1 MSTIVNGAPMTYF
14 DGIEDR
20 STRSLAAEAQATP
33 SHLPKIYLYA
43 AWGPDTPQLV
53 AGSAATLMYGANTF
67 DPTSKYANHATVLA
81 NKQLGAPNQC
91 VIERVI
97 PNDVGP
103 KATIRLYLDV
113 LETTVPIYQRN
124 QDGSLARDVD
134 GNLIATNTTTP
145 GIKYKWVIDTAHVVQ
160 GEDDF
165 GQATQ
170 VAGDQI
176 NPQTQTQSVRYPIM
190 DLRVPHFG
198 SRGNNYGLRM
208 SAPTNTGTN
217 PMDVRPLT
225 EEKFYPFNI
234 SCLSRKDELSTAT
247 QVATI
252 RGEESILVSF
262 KPDAILRAT
271 KTQMGITKTFIDA
284 YQMLNDPVN
293 PPQWGPF
300 GELHLYQS
308 SVDTVLKKMYTVEAP
323 HANEF
328 SDFGTSVANAVIE
341 ENKYLVNMINAV
353 SSQNVP
359 YTAVQLVTTG
369 NFVHLSNSS
378 VLYAQGASDGTMN
391 NDAFADLVS
400 ARVIEYSNILSPLQ
414 DSASNPESV
423 FYDSGFPVQTKLDLL
438 NFIAVRKDTVVG
450 LALHDASGRALTTS
464 EETSLAVAL
473 ATRARLYPE
482 STYHGTS
489 ACRVFILGRS
499 GTFLNSEYVGELPVL
514 IDQAEKYA
522 QYMGADNGKWKA
534 GYAPDV
540 SPRNIITTMADFNS
554 TFTPVNV
561 RQNDW
566 SIGLN
571 WIQKYD
577 YRRAFI
583 PAMKTVYPDDTSVLT
598 SVITTFACARL
609 QRIGEAIWRDY
620 TGRADLTKA
629 QLRQEVE
636 REVTERTRD
645 MFDGRYVIQGE
656 VVFTKADT
664 ARGYS
669 WNLRIHIYANN
680 MQTVQVLSVVAHRM
694 EDLET

>member
-1 MSTIVNGAPMTYF
+1 MTTVVNGAPMTYF
-14 DGIEDR
+14 EGIDDR

-43 AWGPDTPQLV
+43 EWGPETPELV
-53 AGSAATLMYGANTF
+53 AGSAAILMYGEKTF
-67 DPTSKYANHATVLA
+67 DLTSKQANHATVLA
-81 NKQLGAPNQC
+81 NKMLAAPNQC

-97 PNDVGP
+97 PADAGP
-103 KATIRLYLDV
+103 KATLRLYLDV
-113 LETTVPIYQRN
+113 LETTVPVYQRN
-124 QDGSLARDVD
+124 QDGSLARDSD
-134 GNLIATNTTTP
+134 GQLIATNATTP
-145 GIKYKWVIDTAHVVQ
+145 GIKYKWVLDHAHIVQ
-160 GEDDF
+160 GENDF
-165 GQATQ
+165 GIATQ
-170 VAGDQI
+170 SAGDQT
-176 NPQTQTQSVRYPIM
+176 NSQTQTQSVRYPIM

-198 SRGNNYGLRM
+198 ARGNNYGLRLW
-208 SAPTNTGTN
+208 APTNTGIA

-234 SCLSRKDELSTAT
+234 ACLTRKDELSTAT
-247 QVATI
+247 QVATV

-262 KPDAILRAT
+262 KADAILRAT
-271 KTQMGITKTFIDA
+271 KAQMAITKTFIDA
-284 YQMLNDPVN
+284 YQLLNDPVN

-300 GELHLYQS
+300 GELHVYQS
-308 SVDTVLKKMYTVEAP
+308 NVDLILRKMYLVEAP

-328 SDFGTSVANAVIE
+328 SDFETSIQNSVVE
-341 ENKYLVNMINAV
+341 ENKYLINMISAV

-369 NFVHLSNSS
+369 SFVHLSSSS
-378 VLYAQGASDGTMN
+378 VLYAQGASDGTMD
-391 NDAFADLVS
+391 NDSFAELVS
-400 ARVIEYSNILSPLQ
+400 TKVLEYANPLSPLQ

-423 FYDSGFPVQTKLDLL
+423 FYDSGFPVQTKLDILSA
-438 NFIAVRKDTVVG
+438 IAIRKDTIVG
-450 LALHDASGRALTTS
+450 LALHDASGRELTTA

-482 STYHGTS
+482 STYYGTS
-489 ACRVFILGRS
+489 ACRIFILGRS
-499 GTFLNSEYVGELPVL
+499 AAFLNSEYTGKLPVL

-522 QYMGADNGKWKA
+522 RYMGADNGRWKS

-540 SPRNIITTMADFNS
+540 TPRNIITTMSEFNS
-554 TFTPVNV
+554 TFTPVSV

-583 PAMKTVYPDDTSVLT
+583 PAMKTVYADDTSVMT
-598 SVITTFACARL
+598 SVITAFACARL

-620 TGRADLTKA
+620 TGRADLTRA

-636 REVTERTRD
+636 REVLERTRD
-645 MFDGRYVIQGE
+645 MFDGRYQIQGE
-656 VVFTKADT
+656 VVFTKADE

-669 WNLRIHIYANN
+669 WHLRIHIYANN

-694 EDLET
+694 EDLEA